1 MIGYVQYVVL
11 ARICLLRCKKSR
23 IIGLD
28 SKRIK
33 GIALGSQCLFKLL
46 KSVICN
52 KMNVYLHDW
61 GCRFGVFDSS
71 R

>member
-11 ARICLLRCKKSR
+11 AKICLLRCKKSW

-33 GIALGSQCLFKLL
+33 GIALGSQCLFKLI
-46 KSVICN
+46 KTVSCN
-52 KMNVYLHDW
+52 KIYVYLHDW
-61 GCRFGVFDSS
+61 GCRFGVFNSS